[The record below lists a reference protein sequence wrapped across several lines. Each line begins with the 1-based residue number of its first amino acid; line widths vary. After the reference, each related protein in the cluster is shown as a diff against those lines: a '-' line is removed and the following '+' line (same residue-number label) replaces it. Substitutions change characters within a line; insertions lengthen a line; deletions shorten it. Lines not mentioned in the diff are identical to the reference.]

1 MDRQRLK
8 EKLKEYMEIP
18 RMSGYEKEMAERF
31 LMDMKLYAD
40 HAYVDRAGN
49 VIAEF
54 QGSDERVPSVMVFAH
69 MDTIGFVITCIT
81 PEGFLKVDRV
91 GGVPEKV
98 LQGKGVRVGSESGK
112 YYPGVFG
119 MKSYHVLSTEE
130 KQKADGITSLFIDIG
145 AEHAQ
150 EVYDLGIHVGCP
162 VLYDNAFKE
171 LLNDRICGAYTD
183 AASGLTSLN
192 QIAEL
197 LAHEKHKA
205 TVYLVG
211 TVMEEYHARGAMLAH
226 KSIKADMGI
235 CLLGAGA
242 GDTPDLKGT
251 NNVYLGKGVSV
262 NMFNF
267 HGKGTLN
274 GNIIHKGMFEL
285 LKKSA
290 DNCGVLIQR
299 QAARG
304 ALSDTAYLQLEENGI
319 PCVDMGTPDRYSHS
333 PMEVLD
339 LKDLEKTGK
348 LVFEFICGLD
358 ENFSL
363 NRYDV

>member
-1 MDRQRLK
+1 
-8 EKLKEYMEIP
+8 
-18 RMSGYEKEMAERF
+18 
-31 LMDMKLYAD
+31 
-40 HAYVDRAGN
+40 
-49 VIAEF
+49 
-54 QGSDERVPSVMVFAH
+54 
-69 MDTIGFVITCIT
+69 
-81 PEGFLKVDRV
+81 
-91 GGVPEKV
+91 
-98 LQGKGVRVGSESGK
+98 
-112 YYPGVFG
+112 
-119 MKSYHVLSTEE
+119 MKSYHVLSPED
-130 KQKADGITSLFIDIG
+130 KQKADSISSLFIDIG
-145 AEHAQ
+145 ADCAQ
-150 EVYDLGIHVGCP
+150 EVHALGIHVGCP

-197 LAHEKHKA
+197 LAKKEHKA

-211 TVMEEYHARGAMLAH
+211 TVMEEYNARGAMLAH
-226 KSIKADMGI
+226 RNIKADMGI

-242 GDTPDLKGT
+242 GDTPDLRGT
-251 NNVYLGKGVSV
+251 NNVVLGKGVSV

-274 GNIIHKGMFEL
+274 GNIIHRGMFEL
-285 LKKSA
+285 LKNSA
-290 DNCGVLIQR
+290 DKCGIPIQR

-304 ALSDTAYLQLEENGI
+304 ALSDTAYLQLEEKGI
-319 PCVDMGTPDRYSHS
+319 PCVDLGTPDRYSHS

-348 LVFEFICGLD
+348 LVYEFICGLD
-358 ENFSL
+358 EKFSL

>member
-1 MDRQRLK
+1 MDRNELK

-18 RMSGYEKEMAERF
+18 RLSGYESEMAKRF
-31 LMDMKLYAD
+31 LADMKKYTD
-40 HAYVDRAGN
+40 KAYVDKAGN
-49 VIAEF
+49 VIAKF
-54 QGSDERVPSVMVFAH
+54 PGSGKQVPSVMVFAH

-81 PEGFLKVDRV
+81 ADGFLKVDRV

-98 LQGKGVRVGSESGK
+98 LQGKGVRVGSESGN

-119 MKSYHVLSTEE
+119 MKAYHALSPED
-130 KQKADGITSLFIDIG
+130 KQKAEGIGGLYIDIG
-145 AEHAQ
+145 AKNET
-150 EVYDLGIHVGCP
+150 EVFNLGIHVGCP

-183 AASGLTSLN
+183 DASGLTSLN
-192 QIAEL
+192 QIAEF
-197 LAHEKHKA
+197 LAQKEHKA

-226 KSIKADMGI
+226 RSVKADMGI

-251 NNVYLGKGVSV
+251 NNVALGEGVSV

-274 GNIIHKGMFEL
+274 GNIIHKGMFTL

-290 DNCGVLIQR
+290 KKCGITLQR

-304 ALSDTAYLQLEENGI
+304 ALSDTAYLQLEEKGI
-319 PCVDMGTPDRYSHS
+319 PCMDLGTPDRYSHS

-339 LKDLEKTGK
+339 LKDLEKTGL
-348 LVFEFICGLD
+348 LVYEFICGLD

>member
-1 MDRQRLK
+1 MNRKELK

-18 RMSGYEKEMAERF
+18 RMSGYESEMAKRF
-31 LMDMKLYAD
+31 LTDMKKYTD
-40 HAYVDRAGN
+40 KAYVDKAGN

-54 QGSDERVPSVMVFAH
+54 KGNDERVPSIMVFAH

-81 PEGFLKVDRV
+81 PDGFLKVDRV

-98 LQGKGVRVGSESGK
+98 LQGKGVRVGSESGN

-119 MKSYHVLSTEE
+119 MKSYHVLSSED
-130 KQKADGITSLFIDIG
+130 KQKVDGIGSLFIDIG
-145 AEHAQ
+145 AKCAQ
-150 EVYDLGIHVGCP
+150 EVHDLGIQVGCP

-183 AASGLTSLN
+183 DASGLTSLN

-197 LAHEKHKA
+197 LIQKEHKA

-226 KSIKADMGI
+226 RSVKAKMGI

-251 NNVYLGKGVSV
+251 NNVALGEGVSV

-290 DNCGVLIQR
+290 ERCGVSLQR

-304 ALSDTAYLQLEENGI
+304 ALSDTAYLQLEERGI
-319 PCVDMGTPDRYSHS
+319 PCMDLGTPDRYSHS

-339 LKDLEKTGK
+339 LKDLEKTGE
-348 LVFEFICGLD
+348 LVYEFICGLD
-358 ENFSL
+358 ESFSL
-363 NRYDV
+363 NRYDF